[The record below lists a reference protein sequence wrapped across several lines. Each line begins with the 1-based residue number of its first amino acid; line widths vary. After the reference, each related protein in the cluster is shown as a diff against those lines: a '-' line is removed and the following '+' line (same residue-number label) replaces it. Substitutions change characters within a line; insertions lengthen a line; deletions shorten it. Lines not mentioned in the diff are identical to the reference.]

1 MTGVPYMIFKNTAF
15 IIKIKICFWVRWKSL
30 NNIRT
35 ISGISGQIK
44 KALSKKEAKDLSG
57 LNEDISW
64 VRISLL
70 LHDILPTKNS
80 IQSKIFGASVDS
92 SYDRMATP

>member
-1 MTGVPYMIFKNTAF
+1 MTVVPYMVFKNTAF
-15 IIKIKICFWVRWKSL
+15 IIKIKICFRVRWKSL